1 MEPITR
7 SQIAFID
14 PTSRGV
20 YTLRHWS
27 SCRRPSLKK
36 KNHLLSVN
44 KETRDAPVASDGSCS
59 PTEPRGAEQTFVL
72 EFKKR
77 KTRVLHKNNT
87 Q

>member
-1 MEPITR
+1 MEPVTR

-14 PTSRGV
+14 PVSDGV
-20 YTLRHWS
+20 HTLRHWS
-27 SCRRPSLKK
+27 VWKK
-36 KNHLLSVN
+36 KKKDLQSVN
-44 KETRDAPVASDGSCS
+44 KETRDAPVASDGGRS

-77 KTRVLHKNNT
+77 KTLNNT